1 MSYDHV
7 KYALGQRLTIGCC
20 NVIFL
25 YLYTRYFEFAWNL
38 FKSSM
43 CLIKHRAMKVY
54 VAVYVDVDREL
65 ESVERFPWYY
75 CVGLRPIIQSV

>member
-7 KYALGQRLTIGCC
+7 KYALGQRMAIGCC

-25 YLYTRYFEFAWNL
+25 YPYTRYFEFAWNL
-38 FKSSM
+38 
-43 CLIKHRAMKVY
+43 CLIKHRATKVY
-54 VAVYVDVDREL
+54 VAVDVDVDREL

-75 CVGLRPIIQSV
+75 CVGLLPIIQSV